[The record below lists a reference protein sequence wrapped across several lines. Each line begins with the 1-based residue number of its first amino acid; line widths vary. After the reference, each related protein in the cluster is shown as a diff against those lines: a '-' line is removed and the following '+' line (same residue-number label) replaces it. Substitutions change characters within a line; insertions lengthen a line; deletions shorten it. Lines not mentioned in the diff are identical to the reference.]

1 MSNRKK
7 SVNLVI
13 VFAVLALLFMGARA
27 NRETEVK
34 YTNSSSTEP
43 SYASRGSH
51 PVGIRDLETDG
62 ESPLAIAV
70 WYPASSA
77 SNSAEKVS
85 YRYEI
90 KMGDPFGRVSLAT
103 YDGDAFRDA
112 AFDLSDGPYPLVIL
126 SPGFSFGASTYA
138 WLAEHLAS
146 YGFVVIAPEHQEHLD
161 PANELWRSAIERPQD
176 ILSVLAYVDEQTADG
191 GVFDGLVNAERVGV
205 IGHSYGGYTSLAAA
219 GARINTPEFK
229 AHCEEASASDHPA
242 TWLCDELLP
251 HLDDM
256 ADLAGLE
263 STPDGLWP
271 AWTDPRIAAIVPM
284 AGDAFFF
291 GHEGLA
297 EINVPVMAIGGTKD
311 NDAPYEWGTHPAYEY
326 ASSPGKVLISLTDAE
341 HMIFTNPCEKV
352 PFYLKLFSREFCSD
366 PDWDRNY
373 AHELVSHFTTAFLLT
388 ELKQDSAASDAL
400 VPSGIELPGMKYE
413 AQGY

>member
-1 MSNRKK
+1 MSKQKK
-7 SVNLVI
+7 SVNMVVI
-13 VFAVLALLFMGARA
+13 FAVLAVLFMGAKA
-27 NRETEVK
+27 NSGKDVE
-34 YTNSSSTEP
+34 YSSSP
-43 SYASRGSH
+43 SAVLFYASQGSH
-51 PVGIRDLETDG
+51 PVGMRGLKIDALPVT
-62 ESPLAIAV
+62 V

-85 YRYEI
+85 YRYEL
-90 KMGDPFGRVSLAT
+90 KMGDPLGTVSLAT
-103 YDGDAFRDA
+103 YDGQVVRDA
-112 AFDLSDGPYPLVIL
+112 EFDLSSGPYPLVIL

-176 ILSVLAYVDEQTADG
+176 ILSVLAYADEQAAGG
-191 GVFDGLVNAERVGV
+191 GVFDGLINAERVAV

-219 GARINTPEFK
+219 GAQINTPEFK
-229 AHCEEASASDHPA
+229 SHCEEASASNHPA
-242 TWLCDELLP
+242 AWLCDELLP
-251 HLDDM
+251 HLGDM

-263 STPDGLWP
+263 STPNGFWP

-311 NDAPYEWGTHPAYEY
+311 NDAPYGWGTHPAYEY
-326 ASSPGKVLISLTDAE
+326 ASSPRKVLISLTGAE
-341 HMIFTNPCEKV
+341 HMIFTNPCEKI
-352 PFYLKLFSREFCSD
+352 PFYLKPITGEFCSD

-373 AHELVSHFTTAFLLT
+373 AHELVSHFTTAFLLA
-388 ELKQDSAASDAL
+388 ELKQDTDAFAVL
-400 VPSGIELPGMKYE
+400 APSEVEFSGMTYE

>member
-1 MSNRKK
+1 MSNQKK

-13 VFAVLALLFMGARA
+13 ILAVLAVLFMGARA
-27 NRETEVK
+27 NRDKEVK
-34 YTNSSSTEP
+34 YSSQPSVVL
-43 SYASRGSH
+43 SYASRGSYL
-51 PVGIRDLETDG
+51 VGMSNLETDG
-62 ESPLAIAV
+62 RAITV
-70 WYPASSA
+70 WYPASDR
-77 SNSAEKVS
+77 SNNEATFS
-85 YRYEI
+85 YRYEL
-90 KMGDPFGRVSLAT
+90 KVGEPLGTVSLAT
-103 YDGDAFRDA
+103 DEGQAIRDA
-112 AFDLSDGPYPLVIL
+112 AYDLSADPYPLVIL

-176 ILSVLAYVDEQTADG
+176 VLSVLAYVDEQTIAG
-191 GVFDGLVNAERVGV
+191 GVFDGLINAERVAV

-219 GARINTPEFK
+219 GAQINTPEFK
-229 AHCEEASASDHPA
+229 SHCEEASASNHPA
-242 TWLCDELLP
+242 AWLCDELLS

-256 ADLAGLE
+256 ADLARLE

-271 AWTDPRIAAIVPM
+271 AWADPRIAAIVPM

-297 EINVPVMAIGGTKD
+297 QINVPVMAIGGTKD

-326 ASSPGKVLISLTDAE
+326 ASSPRKVLISLTDAE
-341 HMIFTNPCEKV
+341 HMIFTNPCEKI

-366 PDWDRNY
+366 TDWDRGY

-400 VPSGIELPGMKYE
+400 NPNDVEFPGMNYE

>member
-1 MSNRKK
+1 MSKQKK
-7 SVNLVI
+7 SVNMVVI
-13 VFAVLALLFMGARA
+13 FAVLAVLFMGPKA
-27 NRETEVK
+27 NSGKDVE
-34 YTNSSSTEP
+34 YSSSP
-43 SYASRGSH
+43 SAVLFYASQGSH
-51 PVGIRDLETDG
+51 PVGMRVLEIDALPVT
-62 ESPLAIAV
+62 V
-70 WYPASSA
+70 WYPASST

-85 YRYEI
+85 YRYEL
-90 KMGDPFGRVSLAT
+90 KMGDPLGTVSLAT
-103 YDGDAFRDA
+103 YDGDAVRDA
-112 AFDLSDGPYPLVIL
+112 AFDLSSGPYPLVIL

-161 PANELWRSAIERPQD
+161 PANELWQSAIERPQD
-176 ILSVLAYVDEQTADG
+176 ILSVLAYVDEQTADD
-191 GVFDGLVNAERVGV
+191 GVFDGLINTERVAV
-205 IGHSYGGYTSLAAA
+205 IGHSYGGYTSLASA

-229 AHCEEASASDHPA
+229 SHCEEASASEHPA
-242 TWLCDELLP
+242 AWLCDKLLP

-256 ADLAGLE
+256 ADLAGLDE
-263 STPDGLWP
+263 TPGGLWL
-271 AWTDPRIAAIVPM
+271 ALTDPRIAAIVPM

-311 NDAPYEWGTHPAYEY
+311 NDAPYEWGTFPAYEY
-326 ASSPGKVLISLTDAE
+326 SSSPRKVLISLTDAG
-341 HMIFTNPCEKV
+341 HMIFTNPCEKI
-352 PFYLKLFSREFCSD
+352 PFYLKPVSGDFCSD
-366 PDWDRNY
+366 TDWDRNY

-400 VPSGIELPGMKYE
+400 APSEIEIPGMKYE

>member
-1 MSNRKK
+1 MSNQKK

-13 VFAVLALLFMGARA
+13 ILAVLAVLLMGVRVK
-27 NRETEVK
+27 RDKDVK
-34 YTNSSSTEP
+34 YSSSP
-43 SYASRGSH
+43 SIKLSYASRGMH
-51 PVGIRDLETDG
+51 LVGMRNLETDG
-62 ESPLAIAV
+62 LAITV
-70 WYPASSA
+70 WYPASDS
-77 SNSAEKVS
+77 SNNEATIS
-85 YRYEI
+85 YRYEL
-90 KMGDPFGRVSLAT
+90 KMGDPLGTVSFAT
-103 YDGDAFRDA
+103 YEGQAIRDLEY
-112 AFDLSDGPYPLVIL
+112 DLSAGPYPLVIL
-126 SPGFSFGASTYA
+126 SPGFSFGVSTYA

-176 ILSVLAYVDEQTADG
+176 VLRVLAYVDEQTAAG
-191 GVFDGLVNAERVGV
+191 GVFDGLINAERVAV

-219 GARINTPEFK
+219 GARINTTEFK
-229 AHCEEASASDHPA
+229 SHCEEASTSNHPA
-242 TWLCDELLP
+242 AWLCDELPP

-297 EINVPVMAIGGTKD
+297 QINVPIMAIGGTND
-311 NDAPYEWGTHPAYEY
+311 NDAPYEWGTYPAYKY
-326 ASSPGKVLISLTDAE
+326 SSGEREVLISLTDAE
-341 HMIFTNPCEKV
+341 HMIFTAPCEKI

-366 PDWDRNY
+366 TGWDRNY
-373 AHELVSHFTTAFLLT
+373 AHELVSHFTAAFLLT

-400 VPSGIELPGMKYE
+400 NPNDVELPGMNYE

>member
-1 MSNRKK
+1 
-7 SVNLVI
+7 
-13 VFAVLALLFMGARA
+13 
-27 NRETEVK
+27 
-34 YTNSSSTEP
+34 
-43 SYASRGSH
+43 
-51 PVGIRDLETDG
+51 
-62 ESPLAIAV
+62 
-70 WYPASSA
+70 
-77 SNSAEKVS
+77 
-85 YRYEI
+85 
-90 KMGDPFGRVSLAT
+90 
-103 YDGDAFRDA
+103 
-112 AFDLSDGPYPLVIL
+112 VIL

-191 GVFDGLVNAERVGV
+191 GVFDGLINAERVAV

-229 AHCEEASASDHPA
+229 SHCEEASASNHPA
-242 TWLCDELLP
+242 AWLCDELLP

-271 AWTDPRIAAIVPM
+271 AWTDPRIKAIVPM

-291 GHEGLA
+291 GHEGLSG
-297 EINVPVMAIGGTKD
+297 IIVPVMAIGGTKD
-311 NDAPYEWGTHPAYEY
+311 NDAPYEWGTYPAYEY
-326 ASSPGKVLISLTDAE
+326 ASGPRKVMISLTDAE
-341 HMIFTNPCEKV
+341 HMIFTNPCEKI

-366 PDWDRNY
+366 TDWDRSY

-400 VPSGIELPGMKYE
+400 NPNDVELPGMNYE